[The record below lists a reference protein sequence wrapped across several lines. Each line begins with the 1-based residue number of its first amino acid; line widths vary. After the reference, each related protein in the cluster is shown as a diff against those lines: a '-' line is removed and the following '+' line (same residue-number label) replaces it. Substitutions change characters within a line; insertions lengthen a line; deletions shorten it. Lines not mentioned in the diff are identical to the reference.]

1 MSVREP
7 ITVKSDRR
15 DGFWRRL
22 TLGGIL
28 GLVVGCLWWVWNGA
42 LNADEGFYLLS
53 SVRVTEGLRPWSDYG
68 FTQMPLIA
76 YANVIWLK
84 IWGID
89 LVGIRLASLSW
100 FMGTVLL
107 GTLLLKRRHG
117 WASAALWVFLLLS
130 APVALDLMVKGKAY
144 ALAGLAVLGGQ
155 LVLMGASRSR
165 TAWAC
170 FLLAAAVGV
179 GTRLPSIAFF
189 GPAWIGMLVGCRTA
203 RVRLQVLIA
212 TGAAAGV
219 VFFALVGPDLE
230 SFWWWT
236 VEFHRESLV
245 SGHVGRNWGTLSAF
259 APGVWLAG
267 AGAVWLGRRSGT
279 KLKWVWLPLVFAVMV
294 NVLPGAG
301 YVEYL
306 TIFVPALAALVA
318 PAWAGMMHRTG
329 SKAGWCMVFLGLAL
343 LGGGQ
348 SPIRED
354 TVLQDAAGATV

>member
-1 MSVREP
+1 
-7 ITVKSDRR
+7 
-15 DGFWRRL
+15 
-22 TLGGIL
+22 
-28 GLVVGCLWWVWNGA
+28 
-42 LNADEGFYLLS
+42 
-53 SVRVTEGLRPWSDYG
+53 
-68 FTQMPLIA
+68 
-76 YANVIWLK
+76 
-84 IWGID
+84 
-89 LVGIRLASLSW
+89 
-100 FMGTVLL
+100 
-107 GTLLLKRRHG
+107 
-117 WASAALWVFLLLS
+117 
-130 APVALDLMVKGKAY
+130 
-144 ALAGLAVLGGQ
+144 
-155 LVLMGASRSR
+155 
-165 TAWAC
+165 
-170 FLLAAAVGV
+170 
-179 GTRLPSIAFF
+179 
-189 GPAWIGMLVGCRTA
+189 MLVGCRTA

-343 LGGGQ
+343 LGGGNRRSERTRCCKMPPGPQ
-348 SPIRED
+348 CDRRGLLCRVRRPLAFLPLVSE
-354 TVLQDAAGATV
+354 